1 MDDPTQGGLMPNRPT
16 FENKT
21 NWNTW
26 ISLGGLIVTLSLG
39 LIGYGKFTQSV
50 SDLDRRFN
58 AWTDDHEQFH
68 AQRQVDTTADRAR
81 MDERIKSIE
90 AEARSLENI
99 RYRLTVQEQGATN
112 LARTVDELR
121 QAIAQQNSDIRLIR
135 EIVTRLDPGPQ
146 RKP

>member
-1 MDDPTQGGLMPNRPT
+1 MPNRTT

-26 ISLGGLIVTLSLG
+26 ISLGGLIVTLALG

-50 SDLDRRFN
+50 GDLDRRFN

>member
-1 MDDPTQGGLMPNRPT
+1 MDDPTQRGLMPNRPT

-58 AWTDDHEQFH
+58 AWTDDHERFH

-81 MDERIKSIE
+81 LDERIKSIE

>member
-1 MDDPTQGGLMPNRPT
+1 MDDPAEHRMTRPT
-16 FENKT
+16 WKNEWNVTTLVALFGVAAMGGGWLWT
-21 NWNTW
+21 WSATTTRVSNW
-26 ISLGGLIVTLSLG
+26 I
-39 LIGYGKFTQSV
+39 
-50 SDLDRRFN
+50 
-58 AWTDDHEQFH
+58 AAHEELH
-68 AQRQVDTTADRAR
+68 KNRLADTTAANAR
-81 MDERIKSIE
+81 FDERIKSVE
-90 AEARSLENI
+90 MESRSLENI

>member
-1 MDDPTQGGLMPNRPT
+1 MPNRPT

-26 ISLGGLIVTLSLG
+26 ISLAGLVVTLTLG
-39 LIGYGKFTQSV
+39 AVGYGAFTQSV

-58 AWTDDHEQFH
+58 AWTDDHERFH

-90 AEARSLENI
+90 MESRSLENI